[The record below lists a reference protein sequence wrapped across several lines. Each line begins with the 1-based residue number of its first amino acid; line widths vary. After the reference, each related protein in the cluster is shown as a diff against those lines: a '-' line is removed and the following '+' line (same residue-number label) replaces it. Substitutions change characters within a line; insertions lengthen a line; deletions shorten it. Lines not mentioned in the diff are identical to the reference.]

1 MESDENTL
9 PEMPGITEA
18 PAADPATAPTPV
30 SDWGASSRVGLK
42 RKTNEDRYGQEGSAF
57 AIADGMGGRKG
68 GEVASEGA
76 VALAIKYGNVLGP
89 GATVEEWR
97 GLVRIVNMKVEAAL
111 RSHGFTKA
119 GCTLTMAS
127 VESGRVVVVH
137 VGDTR
142 LYEFDNGT
150 LQQRTHDHDL
160 RNELSAL
167 GSDLDEAAAEGLP
180 LSGLTSFI
188 GQSDAILQV
197 EAFEWCPA
205 PGVRLLLCSDGVHRY
220 LEHDDIAAVMSE
232 CPPSNAAEELTR
244 RADAAGGRDNATAVV
259 IQL

>member
-1 MESDENTL
+1 MGLDEDTL
-9 PEMPGITEA
+9 PYTPGAVET
-18 PAADPATAPTPV
+18 PAADPLTASTPV

-42 RKTNEDRYGQEGSAF
+42 RQANEDRYGHKGSSF

-68 GEVASEGA
+68 GAEASERA
-76 VALAIKYGNVLGP
+76 IALALKYGHVLGP
-89 GATVEEWR
+89 GASLEEWR
-97 GLVRIVNMKVEAAL
+97 GLVRIVNVKVRAAM
-111 RSHGFTKA
+111 RSQGFTTA

-142 LYEFDNGT
+142 LYEFDGGS

-160 RNELSAL
+160 RNELTAL
-167 GSDLDEAAAEGLP
+167 GSDLKATATEGLP

-188 GQSDAILQV
+188 GQPDATLRV
-197 EAFEWCPA
+197 EASEWCPS
-205 PGVRLLLCSDGVHRY
+205 PGAQLLLCSDGVHRY
-220 LEHDDIAAVMSE
+220 LGHDAIAAVVSG
-232 CPPSNAAEELTR
+232 CPPSDAAAELTK